1 MDILKRQRRHH
12 RIRARLQGTPARPR
26 VSVFRSN
33 RLLQVQLIDDTA
45 GKTLLWATTTATT
58 KTPKVKQAQ
67 QLGHDIA
74 SQAKAAGITA
84 IVFDRSGYQYHGRV
98 KALAEAMR
106 AGGLLF

>member
-1 MDILKRQRRHH
+1 MDTLKRQRRHH

-33 RLLQVQLIDDTA
+33 RLLQVQMIDDTA
-45 GKTLLWATTTATT
+45 GKTLLWATTTAS
-58 KTPKVKQAQ
+58 KAPKVKQAQ